1 VPYQGYNSPSYGY
14 NPYSYNYYGYGGY
27 SGGYNSYPYSYY
39 GSTSSVSYSP
49 PEVSTPVVGIVDPK
63 AIPIVPVAQ
72 EIQAAPVVVPVVAEP
87 VPVAVPPVVHELTTE
102 AAYGWTDVEDGV
114 GHIGANSYWWDE
126 VWGTWR
132 QIL

>member
-63 AIPIVPVAQ
+63 AIPIVSVA
-72 EIQAAPVVVPVVAEP
+72 
-87 VPVAVPPVVHELTTE
+87 PVVHELTTE